1 MTPQVMIA
9 TLYALE
15 GQEETGQAILKEAQA
30 STHNEAGCRL
40 YALYVDEADPRT
52 FVMIEIWDDDAA
64 LDSHIASPH
73 IQELIAK
80 SAGVFAGPP
89 ELKRLNPL
97 PGGHP
102 VKGAVTGD

>member
-1 MTPQVMIA
+1 MIA

-15 GQEETGQAILKEAQA
+15 DQEETGHAILREAQT

-40 YALYVDEADPRT
+40 YALHVDESDPRS
-52 FVMIEIWDDDAA
+52 FVIIEIWDDDAA
-64 LDSHIASPH
+64 LESHIASPH
-73 IQELIAK
+73 IQALIAK
-80 SAGVFAGPP
+80 SEGVFAGPP
-89 ELKRLNPL
+89 ELKRLNAL